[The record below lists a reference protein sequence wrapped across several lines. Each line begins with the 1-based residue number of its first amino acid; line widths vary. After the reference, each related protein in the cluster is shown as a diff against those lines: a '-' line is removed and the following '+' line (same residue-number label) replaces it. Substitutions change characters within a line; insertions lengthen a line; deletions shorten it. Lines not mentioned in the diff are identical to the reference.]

1 MPGKTSAEE
10 MPRLD
15 AFDQEFGREPVA
27 ILRGHRR
34 RIRLRTWV
42 LIFVV
47 LGAGVISA
55 LAVSWPNGDGLLRFE
70 LQSAAPLFQRSASR
84 EDSDEQI
91 DRLRLEVDAL
101 KKVISDLTEAHRQ
114 AGETIAALQATAAS
128 QATEQEPRAP
138 VPGEFWHSNLAA
150 LNFGIAGQSQPPAA
164 APPPRRR
171 PATARPGPREPAR
184 RDNGGNGGTPL
195 SLEAPAQ

>member
-1 MPGKTSAEE
+1 MPGKSGAEE

-27 ILRGHRR
+27 MLRGHRR

-42 LIFVV
+42 LIVVV

-84 EDSDEQI
+84 EDQDEQI
-91 DRLRLEVDAL
+91 DRLRREVDAL
-101 KKVISDLTEAHRQ
+101 KKENSDLTEAHRQ
-114 AGETIAALQATAAS
+114 AGETIAALQAT
-128 QATEQEPRAP
+128 EQEPP
-138 VPGEFWHSNLAA
+138 TPLLGGFWYSNLAA
-150 LNFGIAGQSQPPAA
+150 LNFGVASHAQPSVAT
-164 APPPRRR
+164 PPPPPRR
-171 PATARPGPREPAR
+171 PATARPEPRDAPR
-184 RDNGGNGGTPL
+184 RDNGGAPL
-195 SLEAPAQ
+195 SLAAPSQ

>member
-1 MPGKTSAEE
+1 MPGKSSAEE

-42 LIFVV
+42 LIFVA

-91 DRLRLEVDAL
+91 DRLRREVDAL
-101 KKVISDLTEAHRQ
+101 KKEISDLTEAHRQ
-114 AGETIAALQATAAS
+114 AGETIAGLASHRAGTPSASAGGVLVFEPGGTEFRDREPITAARCRANAAATAGDGAS
-128 QATEQEPRAP
+128 GAARTGAPR
-138 VPGEFWHSNLAA
+138 
-150 LNFGIAGQSQPPAA
+150 
-164 APPPRRR
+164 
-171 PATARPGPREPAR
+171 
-184 RDNGGNGGTPL
+184 
-195 SLEAPAQ
+195 